1 MKVIE
6 FYHSVTTLARP
17 TLPKRENFS
26 AIIYIKVSYD
36 DYHDKGAKL
45 TRGAFKVLILA
56 KLACTP
62 APAPQ

>member
-6 FYHSVTTLARP
+6 FQHSVTALARP

-36 DYHDKGAKL
+36 DENIMASE
-45 TRGAFKVLILA
+45 AA
-56 KLACTP
+56 ES
-62 APAPQ
+62 